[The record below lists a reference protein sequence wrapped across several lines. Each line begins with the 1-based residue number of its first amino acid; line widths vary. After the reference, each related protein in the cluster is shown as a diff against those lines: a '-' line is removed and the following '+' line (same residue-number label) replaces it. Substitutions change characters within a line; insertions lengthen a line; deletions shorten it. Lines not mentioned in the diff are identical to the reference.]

1 MPVQHRI
8 PSFCEA
14 ALRQPGECMEPVV
27 PAIALSGEKNSL
39 RLKVV
44 ALTPPL
50 EDAGDSRE
58 VRGLIIPRI
67 GKGG

>member
-1 MPVQHRI
+1 
-8 PSFCEA
+8 
-14 ALRQPGECMEPVV
+14 MEPVV
-27 PAIALSGEKNSL
+27 PAIALSGEKKSL

-50 EDAGDSRE
+50 KDAGDSKE
-58 VRGLIIPRI
+58 VRGPIIPRI